1 MRIYATN
8 CVHQNG
14 LLDRVTLGMLFPRLL
29 QPVLHLASVPV
40 SVETRYALGVGATLM
55 FGWTLLLVWGSAE
68 PIARRGVLLL
78 TVVPVIAGLA
88 LANLCGFVNDYIPR
102 SSALYVWSLQGLLV
116 VLLASA
122 YGLALHL
129 GFSSVPLRSEQKGD
143 ARTAEDL
150 TTMASGSG
158 PSLRF

>member
-1 MRIYATN
+1 MRQTAFIKTAYWIAAAVDG
-8 CVHQNG
+8 C
-14 LLDRVTLGMLFPRLL
+14 VTLGMLFPRLL
-29 QPVLHLASVPV
+29 QPVLHLASVPA

-78 TVVPVIAGLA
+78 TILPVIAGLA
-88 LANLCGFVNDYIPR
+88 LANLYGFVNDYIPR

-122 YGLALHL
+122 YRLAL
-129 GFSSVPLRSEQKGD
+129 LRSPGKALG
-143 ARTAEDL
+143 
-150 TTMASGSG
+150 
-158 PSLRF
+158 